1 MQNAQQRG
9 QQLYDG
15 LVELQQ
21 KHPIIGDIRG
31 LGLMRGAEFV
41 HADKSPAPEELDMVL
56 EEMKDRGFIIGKN
69 GIERNVMAFQPPL
82 VVTEEDINNVL
93 NALDDV
99 LTKLI
104 K

>member
-1 MQNAQQRG
+1 
-9 QQLYDG
+9 
-15 LVELQQ
+15 
-21 KHPIIGDIRG
+21 
-31 LGLMRGAEFV
+31 
-41 HADKSPAPEELDMVL
+41 
-56 EEMKDRGFIIGKN
+56 MKDITIGVPCIIGKN